1 MGVKQLLANIKK
13 GKSGKNIGISTGL
26 SKLDSIIYGI
36 QRKYLYV
43 VAADQGGGK
52 TSFAVDIFVYNL
64 IKNKGDHPIDILY
77 YSFEMSADVLYAKI
91 LSRYIFDQY
100 DKIITYETILSL
112 THPISDEDYEYILK
126 SESWLLLLQS
136 HFTIYDRALTPS
148 AIYATCKGWLS
159 EFGQFRQI
167 DEHKE
172 EYIEKDSNHYKIAL
186 IDHMRLISGNDSVKS
201 KIDLVCDYFV
211 YFRNKCNMT
220 GVFIQQINRNS
231 KSVERKQGGYELLQ
245 LDDLADSSGP
255 AQSAEVVIMLYY
267 PYREKIAKCEGYDIV
282 KQLKNKGRIIQICKN
297 RYGRSDVNIGS
308 AFHGE
313 IGMFRELPLPS
324 DIGDYEPYLNLDYK
338 KNEIKIDEI
347 KKDEI
352 KKDEIKQENNNLF
365 IL

>member
-1 MGVKQLLANIKK
+1 MGVKQLYSNIKK
-13 GKSGKNIGISTGL
+13 GKAGKNIGISTGL
-26 SKLDSIIYGI
+26 PVIDSIIYGI

-52 TSFAVDIFVYNL
+52 TSFAIDTFVYNL
-64 IKNKGDHPIDILY
+64 YKNRGEHPINILY

-91 LSRYIFDQY
+91 LSRYIY
-100 DKIITYETILSL
+100 DTYGRIITYETILSL
-112 THPISDEDYEYILK
+112 TNPISDEDYEYVLK
-126 SESWLLLLQS
+126 SEEWITGLQEC
-136 HFTIYDRALTPS
+136 FTVYDKPLTPNG
-148 AIYATCKGWLS
+148 IYATCKGWLS
-159 EFGQFRQI
+159 EFGEFIQI

-172 EYIEKDSNHYKIAL
+172 EYREYDSSSYKIAL
-186 IDHMRLISGNDSVKS
+186 IDHMRLIAGNDSVKT

-267 PYREKIAKCEGYDIV
+267 PYREKIARCENYPIQNV
-282 KQLKNKGRIIQICKN
+282 LKHRARILQICKN
-297 RYGRSDVNIGS
+297 RYGRSDINKGVV
-308 AFHGE
+308 FYGE
-313 IGMFRELPLPS
+313 IGMFRELPKPEE
-324 DIGDYEPYLNLDYK
+324 IGDYEPYLNLDYK
-338 KNEIKIDEI
+338 KPTKITENENLDNSKND
-347 KKDEI
+347 
-352 KKDEIKQENNNLF
+352 LF